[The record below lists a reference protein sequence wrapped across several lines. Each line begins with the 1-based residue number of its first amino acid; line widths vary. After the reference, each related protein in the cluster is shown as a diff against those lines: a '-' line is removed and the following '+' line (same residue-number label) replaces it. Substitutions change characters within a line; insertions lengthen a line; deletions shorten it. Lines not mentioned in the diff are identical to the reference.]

1 MLTACSLPDLLS
13 GLPFLPTELP
23 PDAAAA
29 EAISVVDQILTGL
42 PATAQVSSP
51 TTTPGIAQVSPVTQP
66 TPGGREISPTV
77 APPLATSEDLA
88 GSSSSDTA
96 SVTATSANAELP
108 AVLPSSTLMVE
119 NTPTPTLIPTQTVSA
134 APVLITDQSGSAT
147 AVPEPILTTTLV
159 PTART
164 PTLSST
170 PMRTDTKAPI
180 LTNTLTFTPNTTPI
194 LIFKPTKTPTVTI
207 TPAASISQKT
217 EYIINPTASLGE
229 PDWSDPMDDGNN
241 WPGGADRYTDIYF
254 EDSTMMLV
262 GIDEATGWRVA
273 KTEIYNNFYAELV
286 VSSGECAAG
295 DAYGMIFRVPDL
307 ETPNQG
313 YLFAVNCDG
322 AYSLRRWNGKVD
334 PGFWATL
341 INWKYTDALYDGP
354 NQTNRIGVK
363 AVGRS
368 LSLYINGKW
377 VNNIYDATYGDGY
390 IGVFVNRYKTERFTI
405 KVDELSIWR
414 DP

>member
-66 TPGGREISPTV
+66 TPGGRVISPTI

-88 GSSSSDTA
+88 GFSGPDAA

-108 AVLPSSTLMVE
+108 AVLPSITLMDE
-119 NTPTPTLIPTQTVSA
+119 NTPLVLTQTTSA
-134 APVLITDQSGSAT
+134 VPVLITDQAGSAT
-147 AVPEPILTTTLV
+147 ATPEPILTNTLV
-159 PTART
+159 PTADT
-164 PTLSST
+164 PTSSGT
-170 PMRTDTKAPI
+170 PMLTRTNTPI
-180 LTNTLTFTPNTTPI
+180 LTNTLTLSPTNLTTAT
-194 LIFKPTKTPTVTI
+194 LTLTPTSPI
-207 TPAASISQKT
+207 TQTAVVAIDPA
-217 EYIINPTASLGE
+217 ASLGE

-254 EDSTMMLV
+254 TDSTMALV
-262 GIDEATGWRVA
+262 GISEAVGWRVA
-273 KTEIYNNFYAELV
+273 KTEIYNNFYAKLV

-295 DAYGMIFRVPDL
+295 DAYGIIFRVPDL

-313 YLFAVNCDG
+313 YLFAVNCEG
-322 AYSLRRWNGKVD
+322 AYSLRRWNGRVGK
-334 PGFWATL
+334 GFWATL
-341 INWKYTDALYDGP
+341 INWKYTDALFDGP
-354 NQTNRIGVK
+354 NQSNIIGVK
-363 AVGRS
+363 VVGRS
-368 LSLYINGKW
+368 LTLYINGKYI
-377 VNNIYDATYGDGY
+377 NNIYDATYGDGY
-390 IGVFVNRYKTERFTI
+390 IGVFVNRNKTERFTI
-405 KVDELSIWR
+405 KVDELSVWR